1 VRAAGRPQAGARW
14 SEASDPEIA
23 REKLAF
29 HPDHSAKPFQ
39 VPLVLLVALL
49 LSGCASVASLDAAI
63 RQPVPPPLIRFGV
76 DTFAFPNES
85 RTKNQG
91 KPDLYANYCFVMA
104 RAVTQFHR
112 FARFDPA
119 GPRLSAQAY
128 TERVE
133 QVTAYSPWHDALPD
147 DARVSIPG
155 YPSLYAFSADQEAA
169 VKAGLPD
176 RFWTWVHW
184 TNWRVV
190 FPFPGWH
197 QERVASQTIA
207 ELQAGR
213 LVQFLVTNF
222 PMWELNHTVV
232 VYDYRIGDNG
242 AVEFMV
248 YDPNDPHAPGFIA
261 FDRVERRFVATHLFD
276 TTPGAIRAFRMYY
289 WPLL

>member
-1 VRAAGRPQAGARW
+1 MTGRDARPRLGDKDLRAG
-14 SEASDPEIA
+14 
-23 REKLAF
+23 LL
-29 HPDHSAKPFQ
+29 HFQ
-39 VPLVLLVALL
+39 LLLVLALL
-49 LSGCASVASLDAAI
+49 LSGCASVVPLDTALH
-63 RQPVPPPLIRFGV
+63 RPVPPPLIRFGV

-85 RTKNQG
+85 RSKNEG

-112 FARFDPA
+112 FARFDPT
-119 GPRLSAQAY
+119 GPHLSVQAY
-128 TERVE
+128 TARVE
-133 QVTAYSPWHDALPD
+133 RVTAYSPWHDPLPD
-147 DARVSIPG
+147 NERVVIPG
-155 YPSLYAFSADQEAA
+155 YASLYEFSADQETA
-169 VKAGLPD
+169 VKAGLPG

-197 QERVASQTIA
+197 QERVASQTLS

-222 PMWELNHTVV
+222 PAWELNHTVV

-242 AVEFMV
+242 SVEFLV
-248 YDPNDPHAPGFIA
+248 YDPNDPYVPGVIT
-261 FDRVERRFVATHLFD
+261 FDPAERRFVATHLFD